1 MYTPNGEVFDVGRTC
16 LELVEIFMN
25 GIEPTKCGLSD
36 ENSNGN
42 GSLMRIL
49 PVAIYSYINNL
60 SDDELLNLV
69 NDVSSLTMDII

>member
-1 MYTPNGEVFDVGRTC
+1 
-16 LELVEIFMN
+16 MN

-49 PVAIYSYINNL
+49 PNQWRWRISCSNYKWYL
-60 SDDELLNLV
+60 
-69 NDVSSLTMDII
+69 